1 MKIDPIEKAL
11 AALDDIPVHTPE
23 GRKQI
28 AKALAGKSNLVA
40 AKAARIIGDAQWTD
54 LKDELATAFSRFLRQ
69 GITLDKGCKATVAI
83 ARALFGFDC
92 DDAELYLSG
101 MRHIQMEPVWGGS
114 VDTAADLRGVC
125 AMGLAN
131 CSYRDKLRELLP
143 LLCDG
148 EAQARS
154 GAIRAM
160 ATIGSEPAALL
171 LRLKALTG
179 DKEPEVL
186 GDCFS
191 ALLTIE
197 GSAAMPLVISF
208 TESSDN
214 QIAEVA
220 FLALGATR
228 RDDAIAW
235 LKSRFGQVVDPE
247 TRQSI
252 LLALASSRT
261 ETAMAFLLDII
272 RNGSGR
278 SSQIAVSA
286 MQVNSADP
294 RIREEIA
301 AALRERSSPL

>member
-1 MKIDPIEKAL
+1 MKNDPIEKAL
-11 AALDDIPVHTPE
+11 AALDDIAVHTPE

-40 AKAARIIGDAQWTD
+40 AKAARIVGDAQWID
-54 LKDELATAFSRFLRQ
+54 LRDELANAFTRFLRQ
-69 GITLDKGCKATVAI
+69 GVTLDKGCKATVAI
-83 ARALFGFDC
+83 ARALFAFDY
-92 DDAELYLSG
+92 DNAELYLSG

-114 VDTAADLRGVC
+114 VDTAAELRAVC
-125 AMGLAN
+125 AMGLAG
-131 CSYRDKLRELLP
+131 CSYPNKLRDLLP
-143 LLCDG
+143 LLVDG
-148 EAQARS
+148 EARVRS
-154 GAIRAM
+154 GAIRAL

-171 LRLKALTG
+171 LRLKALAG

-208 TESSDN
+208 AESRDP
-214 QIAEVA
+214 QIGEAA

-228 RDDAIAW
+228 RDDAIEW
-235 LKSRFGQVVDPE
+235 LKSRFGQVVDSE

-261 ETAMAFLLDII
+261 ETAVAFLLDII

-278 SSQIAVSA
+278 SSEIAVST

-294 RIREEIA
+294 RIRDAIA
-301 AALRERSSPL
+301 SALQDRKTV